1 MSRGVSF
8 TSICGDCKNSV
19 GLCSWSHKLKP
30 VPGWDAEMVLRR
42 NNDGSYSKGYCV
54 RSCPKF
60 CKEHRSEGVTDKVAD
75 NKYKLGAWSDGDK
88 AFLAENHSRMTEAEL
103 ADYFQRSFTSIKH
116 MKRRLFN
123 VKG

>member
-54 RSCPKF
+54 RSCPRF
-60 CKEHRSEGVTDKVAD
+60 CKESRSECMTDKVAD
-75 NKYKLGAWSDGDK
+75 NKYKLGAWSDRDK
-88 AFLAENHSRMTEAEL
+88 AFLTQNHSRMTEAEL
-103 ADYFQRSFTSIKH
+103 AAFLQRSITSIRH